1 MARDKAKPIDSD
13 ELRHQAEDRLG
24 EKHGSS
30 PPLLPGGTEN
40 DLLRLHHDL
49 LVHQVELEM
58 QNEELRQARDTL
70 ETALEQYTDLYE
82 FSPVGYFTLDRI
94 GTISRVNLFGAS
106 LVGRERFQLT
116 GTRFGLLVR
125 DEDRPA
131 FAAFLEKV
139 FTSSDRVECEVAL
152 LKEGASPLFV
162 RIEVVGATSG
172 ATSGQERRIAVI
184 DLTERKFTT
193 QALQKVEEAAAVALK
208 KVDEAT
214 AAALLIMDET
224 VEMPQKVNEALDLAR
239 LKVEKAIEVARLMV
253 EGNVETPQQEKEM
266 VAAEVARQKV
276 AKATEVARLML
287 KTAAEVSLRRVEEK
301 AAERKRANRV
311 LRESEERYH
320 LLIDGIKDYAIFML
334 DVDGRVVT
342 WNEGARRLK
351 GWDEQEILGRHF
363 SQFYPQEAV
372 EAGRP
377 GRGLEIAVAEGRFEE
392 EGWRVRKD
400 GSRFMADVVITA
412 IRDESGELRGFS
424 KVTRDI
430 TERLRLEAL
439 QHAKELAEAATAA
452 KSQFLANMSHELRT
466 PMTGILGMLD
476 LILLGNLEAEQREFV
491 EISQRS
497 ALSLVRI
504 LNDILDLSR
513 IEAGKLSMEEIP
525 FSIRKCVENTCSV
538 FFPSVKGKGVD
549 LDCAVAHD
557 VPETL
562 VGDQKRINQV
572 LTNLAG
578 NAVKFTQKGKIE
590 LRVTAGGS
598 TPGSKREVT
607 FTVTDTGIGIP
618 EDKRHLLFRVF
629 SQVDDSHTRIY
640 GGTGLGLA
648 ISKEIVER
656 MGGTISCTSEEGKG
670 SVFSF
675 TIPLGETESEHDA
688 AIFAP
693 EKTATVPR
701 VDELK
706 KPRIL
711 IAEDDPTIRQILGR
725 MLQMAKYEIDFAENG
740 QKAVEMMEHGVYD
753 LMLMDVQMPLLNGFE
768 ATAAIREKERTN
780 GGHIPIIAMTAH
792 ALKEDEERC
801 LAAGMDAYI
810 SKPIDFKRTLQV
822 IWETL
827 LQ

>member
-1 MARDKAKPIDSD
+1 MAKDKVTPIDSAK
-13 ELRHQAEDRLG
+13 LRRRAEDRVR
-24 EKHGSS
+24 EQNFPVHHG
-30 PPLLPGGTEN
+30 GGTE
-40 DLLRLHHDL
+40 LLKLHHEL

-58 QNEELRQARDTL
+58 QNAELREVRDVL
-70 ETALEQYTDLYE
+70 ETALEQHTELYE
-82 FSPVGYFTLDRI
+82 FAPVGYFTLDRI
-94 GTISRVNLFGAS
+94 GTISSVNLFGTS
-106 LVGRERFQLT
+106 LVGIERSRLI
-116 GTRFGLLVR
+116 GRRFGTLVS
-125 DEDRPA
+125 DADRPA
-131 FAAFLEKV
+131 FSAFLEKI
-139 FTSSDRVECEVAL
+139 FTGSDRVACQVAL
-152 LKEGASPLFV
+152 LKEGASPLFIQ
-162 RIEVVGATSG
+162 IEVVGA
-172 ATSGQERRIAVI
+172 ASGQERRIAII
-184 DLTERKFTT
+184 DLTEQKFATRAL
-193 QALQKVEEAAAVALK
+193 QKVEDAAAVALQKVEET
-208 KVDEAT
+208 T
-214 AAALLIMDET
+214 AAALLIVDET
-224 VEMPQKVNEALDLAR
+224 VEMPQKVNEALNLAR

-253 EGNVETPQQEKEM
+253 EENVETPQQEKEK
-266 VAAEVARQKV
+266 AAAKVARQRV
-276 AKATEVARLML
+276 EKATEVARLML

-301 AAERKRANRV
+301 VAERERANGM
-311 LRESEERYH
+311 LRESEERYR

-334 DVDGRVVT
+334 DVDGCVVS

-351 GWDEQEILGRHF
+351 GWNEQEILGRHF
-363 SQFYPQEAV
+363 SQFYPEEAV
-372 EAGRP
+372 AAGHP
-377 GRGLEIAVAEGRFEE
+377 GRGLEIAVAEGRFAE

-400 GSRFMADVVITA
+400 GSKFMADVVITA
-412 IRDESGELRGFS
+412 IRDESGKLRGFS
-424 KVTRDI
+424 KITRDI

-439 QHAKELAEAATAA
+439 QQAKEVAEAATTA

-476 LILLGNLEAEQREFV
+476 LILLGNLEAEQREFI

-504 LNDILDLSR
+504 LNDILDLTR

-525 FSIRKCVENTCSV
+525 FSVRKCVENTCNV
-538 FFPSVKGKGVD
+538 FVPSVKGKGVD
-549 LDCAVAHD
+549 LDCTVAHD

-670 SVFSF
+670 SIFSF
-675 TIPLGETESEHDA
+675 TIPLGEAELERDA
-688 AIFAP
+688 AIFVS
-693 EKTATVPR
+693 EKTAAVPR

-740 QKAVEMMEHGVYD
+740 KKAVEMMEHGVYD
-753 LMLMDVQMPLLNGFE
+753 LILMDVQMPLLNGFE

-810 SKPIDFKRTLQV
+810 SKPIDFKKTLQV

-827 LQ
+827 LP